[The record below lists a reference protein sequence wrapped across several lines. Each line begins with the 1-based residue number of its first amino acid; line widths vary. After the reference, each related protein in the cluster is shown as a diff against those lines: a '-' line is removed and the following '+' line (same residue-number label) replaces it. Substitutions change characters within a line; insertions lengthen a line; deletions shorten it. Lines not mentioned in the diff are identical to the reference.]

1 MKFNMVIKVCIF
13 LIILVLI
20 VIYFVKVHITKIRS
34 KIILDKIDEALD
46 DISIYLNDKKE
57 LILKTKDLVNDDY
70 KENFD
75 EIDFDNF
82 DDRGLDKILNEINSK
97 FQDELIDDE
106 KLLKNSEVK
115 KLNEDIRDND
125 SSLEASKKYYN
136 DSVKKY
142 NDLRD
147 SSHITKLFCHFKDFD
162 LWEVKETKDSD

>member
-147 SSHITKLFCHFKDFD
+147 SSHITKQFCHFKDFD
-162 LWEVKETKDSD
+162 LWEVKETKGSD